1 MSAMTVAVLGRVQGV
16 GFRPFVFQIANKYRI
31 NGTVQNNM
39 DGVRIHIEGKET
51 DIEAFLY
58 DLQEHPPR
66 LSIIS
71 DVMIEPAKTV
81 GYEEFSIIPS
91 ERAGASM
98 LVLPVDSAVCN
109 DCLKEMNDTE
119 NFRFDYPFI
128 NCTQCGPRYTIIR
141 DLPYDRTFS
150 SMESFRMCPDCEKE
164 YKDPLNRRHH
174 AQPIACPICGPA
186 VTLYSQEGEWIGK
199 SALNKTKELIKGGAI
214 VAIKGLGGYH
224 LCCDAANEKAVA
236 LLRTK
241 KRRPARPLAVMAA
254 DIKAVS
260 KIAALTHSEWSM
272 LESPEAPIV
281 VLRKKKGHR
290 LPENIAPGM
299 STIGVMLPYTPLHH
313 LLFKESELK
322 YLVMTSA
329 NPSGQPILYN
339 DEDVFNNLDDIADHY
354 LCHDRKILH
363 PVDDS
368 VVQVVDNQN
377 DFMRRARGYVP
388 DPINSRF
395 NVHGIIGFGSQQ
407 KSTFALGRNSQI
419 FVGPHIGNLENV
431 ETIEHYKRELNH
443 LLNWIQTPY
452 LTAAVDLHPGYAA
465 REILKGYPFTEVLEV
480 QHHHAHMAACMA
492 DNELSGDVWAIILD
506 GTGYGKD
513 GNIWGFE
520 ILHGNEVEFER
531 MAHLSYTPL
540 PGGEKAIKEPWRNAA
555 AMLMSQW
562 GEEGVALAAEL
573 YPHKTTELSIL
584 KTMISKN
591 INSPLAGTC
600 GRLFD
605 AVSAICGIC
614 EVSTYD
620 GEAAVKLAELAEG
633 VMGCGGIYPFEIKEG
648 YGLLS
653 YDFGIMLKRIVHEHL
668 SGKAAGE
675 ISLKFQE
682 TVIQALVQGME
693 KLKRE
698 SEFATRK
705 IVLSGGSFHNRY
717 LKTRLA
723 AELSDRGFEVYSH
736 KKLPCNDGGLSFGQL
751 IVAAARRGK

>member
-16 GFRPFVFQIANKYRI
+16 GFRPFVFKIANKHRI

-39 DGVRIHIEGKET
+39 DGVKIHIEGMET
-51 DIEAFLY
+51 DLEAFLF
-58 DLQEHPPR
+58 DLQENPPR
-66 LSIIS
+66 LSIID
-71 DVMIEPAKTV
+71 DVIIKPAKAV
-81 GYEEFSIIPS
+81 GYKDFSIIPS

-109 DCLKEMNDTE
+109 DCLKEMNDPA

-150 SMESFRMCPDCEKE
+150 SMDTFRMCPDCEKE

-174 AQPIACPICGPA
+174 AQPIACPNCGPA
-186 VTLYSQEGEWIGK
+186 VTLYSRQGALNGK

-241 KRRPARPLAVMAA
+241 KMRPSRPLAIMAA
-254 DIKAVS
+254 DIKAIS
-260 KIAALTHSEWSM
+260 EIAALNHSEVS
-272 LESPEAPIV
+272 LLKSPEAPIV
-281 VLRKKKGHR
+281 VLRKKNGYH
-290 LPENIAPGM
+290 LHENIAPGM

-313 LLFKESELK
+313 LLFKENEIQ

-329 NPSGQPILYN
+329 NPSGLPILYN
-339 DEDVFNNLDDIADHY
+339 DENVFDYLDDIADYY
-354 LCHDRKILH
+354 LCHDREILH

-368 VVQVVDNQN
+368 VIQVVDNHN

-388 DPINSRF
+388 DPIHSRF
-395 NVHGIIGFGSQQ
+395 NVHGIIGFGSQE

-419 FVGPHIGNLENV
+419 FVGPHIGSLENF
-431 ETIEHYKRELNH
+431 ETIEHYKRELSN

-452 LTAAVDLHPGYAA
+452 LTAAIDLHPGYAA
-465 REILKGYPFTEVLEV
+465 REILKAYPFAEVIEV
-480 QHHHAHMAACMA
+480 QHHHAHMAACIA

-506 GTGYGKD
+506 GTGYGED

-520 ILHGNEVEFER
+520 ILHGNEVEYER

-540 PGGEKAIKEPWRNAA
+540 PGGEKAIKEPWRNAG

-562 GEEGVALAAEL
+562 GEEGEALAAEL
-573 YPHKTTELSIL
+573 YPSKTTELFIL
-584 KTMISKN
+584 KTMMNKK

-605 AVSAICGIC
+605 AVSAICGLG

-620 GEAAVKLAELAEG
+620 GEAAIKLSELVEG
-633 VMGCGGIYPFEIKEG
+633 LMGCDEIYSFEIKEG
-648 YGLLS
+648 NGLLS
-653 YDFGIMLKRIVHEHL
+653 YDFSQMLKRIVHEHL
-668 SGKAAGE
+668 SGKAASE
-675 ISLKFQE
+675 ISLKFHE
-682 TVIQALVQGME
+682 TIVQALVQGME
-693 KLKRE
+693 KLKKK
-698 SEFATRK
+698 SAFATRK